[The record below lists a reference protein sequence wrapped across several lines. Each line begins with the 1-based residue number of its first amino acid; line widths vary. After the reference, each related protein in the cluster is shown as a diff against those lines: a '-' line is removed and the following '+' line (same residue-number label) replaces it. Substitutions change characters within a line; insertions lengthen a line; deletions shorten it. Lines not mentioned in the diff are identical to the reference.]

1 MLNLM
6 RPLWPALPLAL
17 AAATL
22 SASAGPVWSQTPC
35 ETFKTGAPSDTAS
48 SGSRFGNS
56 VALQGDLLVIGEQAG
71 GSTVPP
77 PGRAHIFERDTITG
91 AWAPAATVSASDAGD
106 HADDFGCSVAT
117 DGQTVVVGAT
127 QVGDYYSK
135 GAAYVFERQTD
146 GTWIETA
153 KLVPP
158 DKVWALG
165 WSCDVEGD
173 RIAVGAK
180 GAVALGDGAGRVVL
194 FERSAG
200 SWAQK
205 AVIKPGPSIGGDGFG
220 QCLDLEGDRLV
231 VGATYGWTGSCAPY
245 CEGRAFVF
253 ERHPDFGTWYQKAV
267 LAPDDLAD
275 GDYFGQDV
283 ALDGDRI
290 VVGAMQHDLPQFNIG
305 AAYVFDDVDG
315 SWVQTGKITPGDLP
329 SSTQFGAAVDV
340 EGGRVVVGARG
351 DGEAAPS
358 GGAAYL
364 FEEGTEGWKEVAKFH
379 GSDPQLGDSF
389 GFAVDLEGSEVAVG
403 SPHIGGDPG
412 PHGKAY
418 VFDLDPEGP
427 SLVTDGSDVSLSA
440 GGAQSF
446 QLGACPAHAGDI
458 YVFAGS
464 ASGTSP
470 GFAFAGK
477 SVPLNADAYLVFTAS
492 NLGAPPLVGGLGLL
506 DASGR
511 ADAAFQL
518 PAGVLQPALA
528 GVVLHHAYA
537 VLDGTTLQLE
547 AVSNAVPVAL
557 VP

>member
-1 MLNLM
+1 
-6 RPLWPALPLAL
+6 
-17 AAATL
+17 
-22 SASAGPVWSQTPC
+22 
-35 ETFKTGAPSDTAS
+35 
-48 SGSRFGNS
+48 
-56 VALQGDLLVIGEQAG
+56 
-71 GSTVPP
+71 
-77 PGRAHIFERDTITG
+77 
-91 AWAPAATVSASDAGD
+91 
-106 HADDFGCSVAT
+106 
-117 DGQTVVVGAT
+117 
-127 QVGDYYSK
+127 
-135 GAAYVFERQTD
+135 
-146 GTWIETA
+146 
-153 KLVPP
+153 
-158 DKVWALG
+158 
-165 WSCDVEGD
+165 VEGD

-403 SPHIGGDPG
+403 APHIGGESG

-418 VFDLDPEGP
+418 LFDLDPDGP
-427 SLVTDGSDVSLSA
+427 SLVSDGGDVSLSA

-446 QLGACPAHAGDI
+446 QLGACPSHAGDV

-470 GFAFAGK
+470 GFAIGGIP
-477 SVPLNADAYLVFTAS
+477 VPLNPDPYLSHTLNHA
-492 NLGAPPLVGGLGLL
+492 GAPPLEGSVGLL
-506 DASGR
+506 DENGFAQASFTLGR
-511 ADAAFQL
+511 GAV
-518 PAGVLQPALA
+518 PSLA

-537 VLDGTTLQLE
+537 VLDGGTLALE
-547 AVSNAVPVAL
+547 AVSPAVPVTL